1 MAEPGRYCPLCE
13 KWMDDDVCPTD
24 GVPTVDRSKL
34 DPESGGLPT
43 GTMIAQRFRIE
54 HLLGQGGMGAV
65 YLATQ
70 ISMNRKVALKTLLKS
85 LLREGKLV
93 KRFYREAQSASSLDH
108 PNIVRI
114 YDFGIDKETDIPY
127 IAMEYL
133 EGLTLDG
140 LLQAEGPLPERRV
153 TSILLGVA
161 RALTEAHDKDII
173 HRDLKPENIHVRR
186 LSDGQEH
193 VKVLDFGIAKV
204 LRSDSDSYQS
214 LTGTGVT
221 VGTPMYMSPE
231 QTMGQTLDFRSD
243 LYSLGCVMFELLS
256 GAPPYM
262 SDEPIGILMKH
273 LREEAPDLPAKL
285 SDGQPPSEGLLALY
299 TSLMAKQRLDRPCS
313 TKAVVDILSALS
325 QAAPVDVRKTL
336 ASARTAAIETGQIS
350 DKKRR
355 PVEDILSD
363 LEKSPA
369 VRAEPLTASDVRDAL
384 LTDEEPLVA
393 EANLGF
399 GRSRARWAIALATLV
414 VIGGAFAAIRAGKQ
428 GTSNDPNTNKAA
440 DTTDTGVASIAD
452 TRSDIASATDTGQQQ
467 QPPTKE
473 QAATETRTIQ
483 IESDPA
489 GAEVWDGA
497 TQLGKTPLGLSMAN
511 DAEPMKL
518 RLKYKGYKTTN
529 KTVGPTS
536 DDILQIKL
544 RRATPRRRVPA
555 RTRPPTQPNKKK
567 NPAIDEW

>member
-13 KWMDDDVCPTD
+13 EWMDDDVCPKD
-24 GVPTVDRSKL
+24 GVPTVDRAKME
-34 DPESGGLPT
+34 PEAGGLAN

-54 HLLGQGGMGAV
+54 SLLGQGGMGAV

-70 ISMNRKVALKTLLKS
+70 TSMNRKVALKTLLKT
-85 LLREGKLV
+85 LLRESKLV
-93 KRFYREAQSASSLDH
+93 KRFYREAQSASALDH

-133 EGLTLDG
+133 EGLALDE

-153 TSILLGVA
+153 TTILLGVA
-161 RALTEAHDKDII
+161 RALTEAHDKDIV
-173 HRDLKPENIHVRR
+173 HRDLKPENIHVRE

-231 QTMGQTLDFRSD
+231 QTMGQPLDFRSD

-256 GAPPYM
+256 GGPPYM

-273 LREEAPDLPAKL
+273 LREEAPALPAKL
-285 SDGQPPSEGLLALY
+285 SDGQPPSEGLVALY
-299 TSLMAKQRLDRPCS
+299 TSLMAKKRLDRPCS

-325 QAAPVDVRKTL
+325 RAAPVDVKKTL
-336 ASARTAAIETGQIS
+336 ASARTAAISTGQLA
-350 DKKRR
+350 DKKPRA
-355 PVEDILSD
+355 VEDILSD
-363 LEKSPA
+363 LVKSPE
-369 VRAEPLTASDVRDAL
+369 VRSEPLTASDVRDAL
-384 LTDEEPLVA
+384 QTDEEPLVA
-393 EANLGF
+393 AANSGF
-399 GRSRARWAIALATLV
+399 GRSKATWAVVLV
-414 VIGGAFAAIRAGKQ
+414 VLGVIGAVFAFMPTGKKNKDATNNRQ
-428 GTSNDPNTNKAA
+428 DVSTS
-440 DTTDTGVASIAD
+440 DTGIASIPD
-452 TRSDIASATDTGQQQ
+452 TQSDITSSTDAEPER
-467 QPPTKE
+467 QPPAKE
-473 QAATETRTIQ
+473 KVATQVRTIQ
-483 IESDPA
+483 IESDPP

-497 TQLGKTPLGLSMAN
+497 TQLGKTPLGISMAD

-518 RLKYKGYKTTN
+518 RLKRKGYKTKN
-529 KTVGPTS
+529 LTVMPTS
-536 DDILQIKL
+536 DDIVQVKL
-544 RRATPRRRVPA
+544 RQTTRRRKASTPVKPKPK
-555 RTRPPTQPNKKK
+555 RKDKKTV
-567 NPAIDEW
+567 DQW